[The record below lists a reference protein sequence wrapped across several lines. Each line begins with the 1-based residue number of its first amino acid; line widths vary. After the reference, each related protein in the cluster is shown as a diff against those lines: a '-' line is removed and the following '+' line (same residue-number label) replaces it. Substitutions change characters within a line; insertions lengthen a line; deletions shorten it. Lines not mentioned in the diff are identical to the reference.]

1 MPVAEKRTMTTTEVT
16 ELIAALR
23 NGSLSLDEVA
33 QRFRERSW
41 PRRKKPEPA
50 SYLEM
55 AAAALEDPEPDVP
68 GSFDEVV
75 AAYDRGE
82 LTRAQYR
89 TLAEAVAE
97 SLRAED
103 HGGA

>member
-1 MPVAEKRTMTTTEVT
+1 MSTSEVT
-16 ELIAALR
+16 ELIAAFR
-23 NGSLSLDEVA
+23 NGSLSLEEVA

-41 PRRKKPEPA
+41 PRTRKPEPA

-55 AAAALEDPEPDVP
+55 AAAAMQDPGPDVP
-68 GSFDEVV
+68 GSLDEVV

-103 HGGA
+103 ERKAR

>member
-1 MPVAEKRTMTTTEVT
+1 MRTTEVT
-16 ELIAALR
+16 ELIAALQ
-23 NGSLSLDEVA
+23 GGALSLEEVA

-41 PRRKKPEPA
+41 PHARKPEPA
-50 SYLEM
+50 SYLDM
-55 AAAALEDPEPDVP
+55 AAAALEDPRPDVP

-89 TLAEAVAE
+89 TLAEAAAE

-103 HGGA
+103 RERRGEATP